1 MSARGTVIVAGS
13 LAQRPGYGGHAWVFL
28 QYLLGFRRL
37 GCDVLFLDRLDAAMC
52 RDRAGQPCPAV
63 DSWNLASLAE
73 TMSACGLGDA
83 WSLRCGDTTFG
94 VPREHVLEKARESV
108 LLLNVMGFLD
118 DAEILAATQ
127 RRAFLDIDPGFGQ
140 MWQALGLAEMFTGH
154 DACVTIGEN
163 IGHPGCTVPV
173 CGIGWITTPQPV
185 VLDQWPVRNG
195 AGCTAFTT
203 VASWR
208 GPFGPVEYEGRSYGL
223 RVHEW
228 RKFAALP
235 VTSGQRFEVAMD
247 LDAADAKDRALLE
260 ANGWQ
265 LIPPR
270 TVAGGIAD
278 YRSFVSGSR
287 AEVMI
292 AKNMYVA
299 TRGGWFSDRSICY
312 LAAGKPVL
320 AQETG
325 FSRNH
330 PAGHGLLAFS
340 TPEEAAE
347 GVRAIN
353 ADYAAHCRTAREIA
367 EAQFDSDKVL
377 TRLLGKLE
385 VTP

>member
-1 MSARGTVIVAGS
+1 MRRGTILVAGS

-37 GCDVLFLDRLDAAMC
+37 GWEVLFLDRLDDSMC
-52 RDRAGQPCPAV
+52 RDRGGKQCSAK
-63 DSWNLASLAE
+63 DSWNLAYISE
-73 TMSACGLGDA
+73 TMSACGLGGA
-83 WSLRCGDTTFG
+83 WSVRCGDETFG
-94 VPREHVLEKARESV
+94 VPRARVMEMARESA

-140 MWQALGLAEMFTGH
+140 MWQALGLAKMFTGH
-154 DACVTIGEN
+154 DAYVTIGEN
-163 IGHPGCTVPV
+163 IGQPDCTIPT
-173 CGIGWITTPQPV
+173 CGIAWITTPPPV
-185 VLDQWPVRNG
+185 VLDQWPVRGG

-208 GPFGPVEYEGRSYGL
+208 GPFGPVEYEGRTYGL

-235 VTSGQRFEVAMD
+235 LASGQNFEVAME
-247 LDAADAKDRALLE
+247 LDESEKTDRALLE
-260 ANGWQ
+260 SNGWR
-265 LIPPR
+265 LLSPG
-270 TVAGGIAD
+270 TVAASIGD
-278 YRSFVSGSR
+278 YREFVARSQ

-292 AKNMYVA
+292 AKNMYVS

-312 LAAGKPVL
+312 LASGKPVL

-330 PAGHGLLAFS
+330 PTGRGLLAFS
-340 TPEEAAE
+340 TPDEATE

-353 ADYAAHCRTAREIA
+353 SNYAAHCRAAREVA
-367 EAQFDSDKVL
+367 ESQFDSDKVL
-377 TRLLGKLE
+377 PRLLEKLE
-385 VTP
+385 VRS

>member
-1 MSARGTVIVAGS
+1 MKRGTILIAGS

-37 GCDVLFLDRLDAAMC
+37 GWDVLFLDRLDDSMCHDRNGKLCAA
-52 RDRAGQPCPAV
+52 Q
-63 DSWNLASLAE
+63 DSWNLSWLSQ
-73 TMSACGLGDA
+73 TMSAFGMSDQ
-83 WSLRCGDTTFG
+83 WSVRCGDATFG
-94 VPREHVLEKARESV
+94 IPREQVLAKARESA
-108 LLLNVMGFLD
+108 LLLNVMGFLED
-118 DAEILAATQ
+118 EEILAAAP

-140 MWQALGLAEMFTGH
+140 MWQTLGLAKMFAGH
-154 DACVTIGEN
+154 DAYVTIGEN
-163 IGHPGCTVPV
+163 IGQPDCTVPT
-173 CGIGWITTPQPV
+173 CDIQWITTPQPV

-208 GPFGPVEYEGRSYGL
+208 GPFGPVEFGGRTYGL

-235 VTSGQRFEVAMD
+235 AASGQKFEVAMEM
-247 LDAADAKDRALLE
+247 DAADSKDRTLLE
-260 ANGWQ
+260 TNGWR
-265 LIPPR
+265 LADPR

-278 YRSFVSGSR
+278 YREFVSGSR

-320 AQETG
+320 AQDTG
-325 FSRNH
+325 FSKYH
-330 PAGHGLLAFS
+330 PTGRGLLAFS
-340 TPEEAAE
+340 TPEEAIE

-353 ADYAAHCRTAREIA
+353 ADYSAQCRAAREIA
-367 EAQFDSDKVL
+367 ESQFDSDKVL
-377 TRLLGKLE
+377 KRLLEKLE
-385 VTP
+385 VQS